1 MKVSCMW
8 RKGLRRPSL
17 GKYPGGR
24 RWARSLDRSSNGR
37 SSGRGTG
44 ALARGGPV
52 DSARGPRAGEGAWE
66 LGPGFSIQVTSRP
79 GQTLEDTW
87 DRGRGLAPGPWD
99 PGQGRKFCTGPR
111 AQPAA
116 NTPPPP
122 PPPRRPP
129 GPQLLLPPRGLSDCR
144 PLGVLG
150 SRLRPGGSLWAP
162 RDEIRMRRPRRG
174 PDPDG
179 PRGPRSAAA
188 AGRAGATEQ
197 PNGNPARLGTEA
209 GGAGRRATNLGLA
222 KDCHL
227 AGRERLGGA
236 ASLRGSARG
245 KVPRIRILR
254 KWSG

>member
-111 AQPAA
+111 AVPKQARCQHSSSSSSSSA
-116 NTPPPP
+116 T
-122 PPPRRPP
+122 P
-129 GPQLLLPPRGLSDCR
+129 GPTASFAAARAFGLPASRRAGLAPAPGR
-144 PLGVLG
+144 QPLGTT
-150 SRLRPGGSLWAP
+150 RRNPDAAP
-162 RDEIRMRRPRRG
+162 SPR
-174 PDPDG
+174 
-179 PRGPRSAAA
+179 A
-188 AGRAGATEQ
+188 
-197 PNGNPARLGTEA
+197 
-209 GGAGRRATNLGLA
+209 
-222 KDCHL
+222 
-227 AGRERLGGA
+227 
-236 ASLRGSARG
+236 
-245 KVPRIRILR
+245 
-254 KWSG
+254 